1 MTNKTDSKPDKLSV
15 ITLLRVSAGFPSP
28 ADDYLE
34 TPLDLNELLISH
46 PAATFFVRSQGESM
60 MGAGIQDGDLL
71 VVDRS
76 LKAVNGDIVIAI
88 LNGDFTVKRLVWRG
102 SSARLEP
109 AHSSYKA
116 ISIDAE
122 TGVEI
127 WGVVKY
133 VIHKTR

>member
-1 MTNKTDSKPDKLSV
+1 
-15 ITLLRVSAGFPSP
+15 
-28 ADDYLE
+28 
-34 TPLDLNELLISH
+34 
-46 PAATFFVRSQGESM
+46 M

-76 LKAVNGDIVIAI
+76 LKAVSGDIVIAI
-88 LNGDFTVKRLVWRG
+88 LDGDFTVKRLVWKG

-116 ISIDAE
+116 INIDAE